1 MFICLLYL
9 AFLILLFVQ
18 AGRGP
23 HVWSESGLVF
33 RRLSSSESTRFVIT
47 HSSFCGFQFEQPLSL
62 FPSHSYQRHNC
73 SKVFIK
79 WPVWLRSKWGVCDS
93 FTTNPSMNSLI
104 YLRRAT
110 CAWSCVVLDRLK
122 ENVLPAD
129 SVQLS
134 SVQSLS
140 CVRLF
145 ATPWTVALQ
154 ASLSIINSQSLPKLM
169 STESVMPS
177 NPAN

>member
-1 MFICLLYL
+1 
-9 AFLILLFVQ
+9 
-18 AGRGP
+18 
-23 HVWSESGLVF
+23 
-33 RRLSSSESTRFVIT
+33 
-47 HSSFCGFQFEQPLSL
+47 
-62 FPSHSYQRHNC
+62 
-73 SKVFIK
+73 
-79 WPVWLRSKWGVCDS
+79 
-93 FTTNPSMNSLI
+93 MNSLI